1 VVSKLISK
9 MMGGNIAELMNTLQS
24 AGLSE
29 QAQERVLSLISSMS
43 MDSSS
48 MDEIMKSLYEDLVL
62 LAKPSRVRIPLRD
75 GWILFGECRKAF

>member
-1 VVSKLISK
+1 MVSKLISK

-48 MDEIMKSLYEDLVL
+48 MDEIMKSGGVGSMIGAMESKMYV
-62 LAKPSRVRIPLRD
+62 I
-75 GWILFGECRKAF
+75 ILKKKG

>member
-1 VVSKLISK
+1 MVSKLISK

-48 MDEIMKSLYEDLVL
+48 MDEIMKSGGVGSMIG
-62 LAKPSRVRIPLRD
+62 A
-75 GWILFGECRKAF
+75 